1 MPNDQSH
8 DTRTTNPAN
17 RVAQAVGLSVAEV
30 ASGGEAS
37 ITGTLAHGNIVTL
50 NDPQNR
56 LGTRTNTKFRHW
68 QQGSEIFLNGV
79 ESTAE
84 DGASVPDTT
93 EVWDSYYPGG
103 TTIVTD
109 NLRHARIDQQYRGLG
124 KGACITAKAF
134 DGIGAEA
141 KLYFAK
147 WVRAG
152 SDPFRMYTLGYT
164 GLTGTFQTNARRTR
178 GETVTISLVGGGT
191 KTGWVTMVSNGYL
204 SIEITGG
211 SGGSA
216 VIDGATVT
224 GDASGATLT
233 IDASIYGAVGST
245 KICRIRQDN
254 SSGPYTYVTTSN
266 ARFNGLIAV
275 DGFDGI
281 GGNVDLVNDDSV
293 YRYGQD
299 PGVWHLYELEI
310 DFSGAT
316 GVVRERID
324 NGLVAEY
331 AGLSKDYLT
340 SEKGFYLA
348 NVGLDMSN
356 SAAPDEYTG
365 LNEDWGEIVA
375 DNDLKRLVIG
385 DAPVLADCTQI
396 EIQNHT
402 SWAAGA
408 VGFKVNQ
415 GGFDSLSG
423 KYLFAVG
430 GGFAELLQVAL

>member
-1 MPNDQSH
+1 MTLTSDS
-8 DTRTTNPAN
+8 PASVVSS
-17 RVAQAVGLSVAEV
+17 RGLSLALGQGGGG
-30 ASGGEAS
+30 GGEAS
-37 ITGTLAHGNIVTL
+37 ITGTIAHGSIVTL

-56 LGTRTNTKFRHW
+56 LGTRTNQLFRHW
-68 QQGSEIFLNGV
+68 QQGSEIFINGAA
-79 ESTAE
+79 SSAE
-84 DGASVPDTT
+84 IGASVPDTT

-103 TTIVTD
+103 TIIVSD

-124 KGACITAKAF
+124 KGACITSKAF
-134 DGIGAEA
+134 EGIGAET
-141 KLYFAK
+141 KFYLAK

-164 GLTGTFQTNARRTR
+164 NLVGTFATNVRRTR

-224 GDASGATLT
+224 GDSSGATLT

-266 ARFNGLIAV
+266 SRFNGLIAV
-275 DGFDGI
+275 DGFDGL

-310 DFSGAT
+310 DFSGTT

-324 NGLVAEY
+324 NGLIAEY
-331 AGLSKDYLT
+331 SGLSKDYLT

-365 LNEDWGEIVA
+365 LNEDYGEIVA
-375 DNDLKRLVIG
+375 DNELKRLVIG
-385 DAPVLADCTQI
+385 DAPVYSDCTHVEPQRHVDWNPG
-396 EIQNHT
+396 Q
-402 SWAAGA
+402 AQFA
-408 VGFKVNQ
+408 VNQ
-415 GGFDSLSG
+415 GSFESLSG

>member
-1 MPNDQSH
+1 
-8 DTRTTNPAN
+8 
-17 RVAQAVGLSVAEV
+17 
-30 ASGGEAS
+30 
-37 ITGTLAHGNIVTL
+37 VTL

-56 LGTRTNTKFRHW
+56 LGTRTNTTFRHW
-68 QQGSEIFLNGV
+68 QQGSEIFINGV

-84 DGASVPDTT
+84 VGASLPDTT

-134 DGIGAEA
+134 DGIGPEN
-141 KLYFAK
+141 KFYLAK

-152 SDPFRMYTLGYT
+152 SDPFWMYTVGYT

-216 VIDGATVT
+216 VINGATVT
-224 GDASGATLT
+224 GDTSGATLT
-233 IDASIYGAVGST
+233 IDTSIYGAVGST
-245 KICRIRQDN
+245 KIHRIRQDSN
-254 SSGPYTYVTTSN
+254 SGPYTYATASN
-266 ARFNGLIAV
+266 VRFNGLIAV
-275 DGFDGI
+275 DGYDGL
-281 GGNVDLVNDDSV
+281 GGNVDLVNDDGA

-299 PGVWHLYELEI
+299 PGSWHLYEMEL

-324 NGLVAEY
+324 NGSIAEY
-331 AGLSKDYLT
+331 AGLSTAYLST
-340 SEKGFYLA
+340 EKGFYLA
-348 NVGLDMSN
+348 NIGLDMSN

-385 DAPVLADCTQI
+385 DAPVLADCSQI

-402 SWAAGA
+402 SWAAGS
-408 VGFKVNQ
+408 VQFVVNQ
-415 GGFDSLSG
+415 GSFASLTG

-430 GGFAELLQVAL
+430 SGFSELLQVTL